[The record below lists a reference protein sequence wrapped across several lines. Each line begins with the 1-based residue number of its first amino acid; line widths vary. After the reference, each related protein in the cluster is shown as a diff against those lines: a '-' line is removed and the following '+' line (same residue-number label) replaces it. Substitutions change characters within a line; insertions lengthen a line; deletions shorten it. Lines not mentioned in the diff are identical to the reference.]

1 MKRRDFLKV
10 TPAASL
16 ALMINGTPISTYANS
31 PLLNLLGRSA
41 AANGRVMVIIQLA
54 GGNDGLN
61 TIIPLDQ
68 YGPLATARANVMI
81 PANQVLQLNGYPA
94 TGMHPAMSALQTM
107 FNNGQVNIVQGVSY
121 PNANLSHFRA
131 TDIWFTASDS
141 NQYLETG
148 WVGRYLDSEYPG
160 FPQGYPNADMPD
172 PLAIQI
178 GSNVSNVMQG
188 PNVNMGMAIADI
200 DNFYNLINNTV
211 SPAPN
216 TPAGHELTFIRF
228 IAQQTQQYTVA
239 IQNAAANAANLGTY
253 PANNYLANQLK
264 IVARLV
270 AGGLQ
275 TPIYVVGMGGF
286 DTHADQVDALDHTI
300 GAHANLLNTLSEA
313 VGAFFN
319 DLNLLGVDNR
329 VAASTMSEF
338 GRRIISN
345 GSGGT
350 DHGTAHPVMTFGPGV
365 NPIIIGTNPVIQSGS
380 TVSDNVPMQ
389 HDFRQIYAAILADWF
404 QVDQQTMTDVL
415 LQNFNVLPVFAP
427 TVVGTETVVS
437 GLNEELGQN
446 YPNPFSKTTTVQ
458 FGTEGG
464 KATIELFDVNGRKL
478 RTICN
483 QDFGKG
489 THSVTIERDG
499 LAPGNYFYR
508 LTKNGNHAATKKLV
522 VVDQ

>member
-1 MKRRDFLKV
+1 MKRRDFLKA

-31 PLLNLLGRSA
+31 PLLSLLGKQSA
-41 AANGRVMVIIQLA
+41 SNGRVMVIIQLA

-68 YGPLATARANVMI
+68 YSGLSTARANVMI
-81 PANQVLQLNGYPA
+81 QASDVLTLNGYPA
-94 TGMHPAMSALQTM
+94 TGMHPAMTGLQTM

-121 PNANLSHFRA
+121 PNPNLSHFRA

-148 WVGRYLDSEYPG
+148 WAGRYLDETFPG
-160 FPQGYPNADMPD
+160 FPGGYPNADMPD

-178 GSNVSNVMQG
+178 GSNVSNIMQG

-200 DNFYNLINNTV
+200 DSFYNLVNNTV
-211 SPAPN
+211 TPAPN

-239 IQNAAANAANLGTY
+239 IQNAAASAANLGAY
-253 PANNYLANQLK
+253 PNNYLADQLK

-286 DTHADQVDALDHTI
+286 DTHADQVDAMDHSI
-300 GAHANLLNTLSEA
+300 GAHANLMTTLSDSVA
-313 VGAFFN
+313 AFFN
-319 DLNLLGVDNR
+319 DLTLLGCANR

-350 DHGTAHPVMTFGPGV
+350 DHGTSQPVMTFGPGV
-365 NPIIIGTNPVIQSGS
+365 NPIIIGNNPTIQVGS
-380 TVSDNVPMQ
+380 SVNDNVPMQ

-404 QVDQQTMTDVL
+404 QVPQQTMNAVL
-415 LQNFNVLPVFAP
+415 MQNFTVLPVFSP
-427 TVVGTETVVS
+427 NVVGTETAVS
-437 GLNEELGQN
+437 GLDETLAQN
-446 YPNPFSKTTTVQ
+446 YPNPFSKTTTIA
-458 FGTEGG
+458 FGTTGG
-464 KATIELFDVNGRKL
+464 NTIIELFNIEGRKVKTL
-478 RTICN
+478 CN
-483 QDFGKG
+483 QKFEKG
-489 THSVTIERDG
+489 RHEVIVNRDG
-499 LAPGNYFYR
+499 LPAGNYYYR
-508 LTKNGNHAATKKLV
+508 LTNNSEHAATKAMV
-522 VVDQ
+522 VVD

>member
-1 MKRRDFLKV
+1 MKRRDFLKA

-16 ALMINGTPISTYANS
+16 ALMINGTPIGTYAQS
-31 PLLNLLGRSA
+31 PLLKLLAKSA
-41 AANGRVMVIIQLA
+41 AQNGRVMVIIQLS

-68 YGPLATARANVMI
+68 YAGLSTARANVMI
-81 PANQVLQLNGYPA
+81 PANQVLPLNGYAA
-94 TGMHPAMSALQTM
+94 TGMHPAMTGLQTM

-121 PNANLSHFRA
+121 PNPNLSHFRA
-131 TDIWFTASDS
+131 TDIWFTGSSA

-148 WVGRYLDSEYPG
+148 WVGRYLEEEFPG
-160 FPQGYPNADMPD
+160 FPNGYPNADMPD

-178 GSNVSNVMQG
+178 GSNVSNLLQG

-239 IQNAAANAANLGTY
+239 IQNAAASAANLGTY

-275 TPIYVVGMGGF
+275 TPVYVVGMGGF
-286 DTHADQVDALDHTI
+286 DTHSEQVDAVDHTI
-300 GAHANLLNTLSEA
+300 GAHANLLTTLSEA
-313 VGAFFN
+313 VSAFFN
-319 DLNLLGVDNR
+319 DLTLLGHANR
-329 VAASTMSEF
+329 VAATAISEF

-350 DHGTAHPVMTFGPGV
+350 DHGTGQPIMTFGPGV
-365 NPIIIGTNPVIQSGS
+365 NPIIIGNNPTIQVGS
-380 TVSDNVPMQ
+380 NVSDNIPMQ
-389 HDFRQIYAAILADWF
+389 HDFRSIYAAILADWF
-404 QVDQQTMTDVL
+404 QVSQQTMTNVL
-415 LQNFNVLPVFAP
+415 QQNFPILPVFAP
-427 TVVGTETVVS
+427 TTVGTETVVT
-437 GLNEELGQN
+437 GMDETLGQN
-446 YPNPFSKTTTVQ
+446 FPNPFTKTTTIN
-458 FGTEGG
+458 FGTDGNG
-464 KATIELFDVNGRKL
+464 PVTIELFDVAGRKVK
-478 RTICN
+478 TVCN
-483 QDFGKG
+483 QTFDRGK
-489 THSVTIERDG
+489 HEITINRDG
-499 LAPGNYFYR
+499 LVSGTYFYR
-508 LTKNGNHAATKKLV
+508 MTKGNEHAATKQMLV
-522 VVDQ
+522 VD